1 MRCLPVFAFLLFSIL
16 SSEAD
21 ILKDSFSSPTH
32 ETRQALRGDWIFQN
46 GVASCVSDP
55 VLYKEFKNHGPILR
69 WPTEFTDGTVEFEF
83 KPEDCQRIVITLNE
97 DGHVFRMSL
106 REPENTRIFGWIG
119 RSSKE
124 NKAKEIA
131 REGVPP
137 LKSINGKWT
146 KVKMT
151 FNGDRAQIQIGDYKA
166 DLKHGSIGRKKGE
179 FTFSFAFG
187 SCAIRGVSVK

>member
-1 MRCLPVFAFLLFSIL
+1 MRRLPVFVFLLLPIL

-21 ILKDSFSSPTH
+21 ILKDSLSSPTH
-32 ETRQALRGDWIFQN
+32 EARQALRGDWIFQN

-151 FNGDRAQIQIGDYKA
+151 FNGNRAQIQIGDYKA

-187 SCAIRGVSVK
+187 FCAIRGVSVK